1 MEQPQFLLKIIPK
14 NLSFHVQTSKERSA
28 VGREIFAEES
38 RPSSESDGRYFKKFA
53 TCINTSSHTKHTACY
68 HSLSGYYLSVYHLRC
83 VLFTVKQG
91 FF

>member
-1 MEQPQFLLKIIPK
+1 MYT
-14 NLSFHVQTSKERSA
+14 HSKERSA

-83 VLFTVKQG
+83 VLFTVKTGVLLSQNTTILRCYLYLS
-91 FF
+91 